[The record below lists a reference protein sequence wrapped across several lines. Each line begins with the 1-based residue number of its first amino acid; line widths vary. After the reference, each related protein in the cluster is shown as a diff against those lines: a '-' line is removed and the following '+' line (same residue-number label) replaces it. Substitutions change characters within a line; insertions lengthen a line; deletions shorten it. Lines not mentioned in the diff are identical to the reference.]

1 MADYCCT
8 YTFAGLTINN
18 NATDTTDTLMIGD
31 NGNIVGLDGRPI
43 RAEIDD
49 QGQSDGGI
57 VHPKFYA
64 ARIITFSGEVLIRSV
79 AFEDTTAYITAINAV
94 EAAAVSALEGQL
106 NSATSLAWTPTGGSG
121 KSISCTYGTSGG
133 EIQFSGAMLPG
144 ERAFT
149 FTLVA
154 AEPAI
159 S

>member
-8 YTFAGLTINN
+8 YTFSSVTINN
-18 NATDTTDTLMIGD
+18 TGDTTDTLIIGD
-31 NGNIVGLDGRPI
+31 DGDITGLDGAPI

-79 AFEDTTAYITAINAV
+79 AFEDTTAYLTAINTL
-94 EAAAVSALEGQL
+94 EAAVVSALEAQF
-106 NSATSLAWTPTGGSG
+106 NSAASLSWTPTGLSG
-121 KSISCTYGTSGG
+121 RSISCTYGTNGG

-144 ERAFT
+144 ERKFT

-154 AEPAI
+154 AEPTI

>member
-1 MADYCCT
+1 MADYCCQ
-8 YTFAGLTINN
+8 YTFSSVKVN
-18 NATDTTDTLMIGD
+18 DTTANANRLMIGD
-31 NGNIVGLDGRPI
+31 DGEITGLDGRPI

-64 ARIITFSGEVLIRSV
+64 ARIIVFSGEIHIQSV
-79 AFEDTTAYITAINAV
+79 EFEDTTAYITAINV
-94 EAAAVSALEGQL
+94 LEAAVIAALEAQL
-106 NSATSLAWTPTGGSG
+106 NTETALTWTPTGGSP
-121 KSISCTYGTSGG
+121 KSIACTYGIGGG

-144 ERAFT
+144 ERKFT

-154 AEPAI
+154 DEPAI

>member
-1 MADYCCT
+1 MADYCCVYT
-8 YTFAGLTINN
+8 YGGVTINAADPAN
-18 NATDTTDTLMIGD
+18 TLIIGD
-31 NGNIVGLDGRPI
+31 DGDITGLDGAPI

-49 QGQSDGGI
+49 QGQSDGGL

-79 AFEDTTAYITAINAV
+79 GFEDTTAYITAINTL
-94 EAAAVSALEGQL
+94 EAAVVTALQSQL
-106 NSATSLAWTPTGGSG
+106 NTETSLSWTPTGLSAR
-121 KSISCTYGTSGG
+121 SIACTYGTSGG

-144 ERAFT
+144 ERKFT

-154 AEPAI
+154 DEPAI